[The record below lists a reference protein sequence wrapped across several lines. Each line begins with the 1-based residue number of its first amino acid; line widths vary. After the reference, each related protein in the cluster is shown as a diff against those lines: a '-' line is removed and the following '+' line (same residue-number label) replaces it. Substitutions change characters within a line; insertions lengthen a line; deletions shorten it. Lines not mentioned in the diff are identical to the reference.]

1 MELYIK
7 QCDLQK
13 ALITYTKS
21 KENKDQVKEQLNDLI
36 QMYRN
41 TNKPDYVQVI
51 FNALKQI
58 RSNYTYHQFNDLT
71 NDLNKMISDNKV
83 IIDIKEE
90 ASNFIWDNPF
100 CVKYNIEIMVFK

>member
-13 ALITYTKS
+13 ALITYTNS
-21 KENKDQVKEQLNDLI
+21 KENEDQVKEQLNDLI
-36 QMYRN
+36 HMYKN

-51 FNALKQI
+51 LNALQQI
-58 RSNYTYHQFNDLT
+58 SSNYTYPQFKDLT

-83 IIDIKEE
+83 IIDIKED

-100 CVKYNIEIMVFK
+100 CVKYNIEIKVLK

>member
-21 KENKDQVKEQLNDLI
+21 KENEDQVKEQLNDLI
-36 QMYRN
+36 HMYRN

-51 FNALKQI
+51 LNALKQI
-58 RSNYTYHQFNDLT
+58 SSNYTYQQFKDLT
-71 NDLNKMISDNKV
+71 NNLYL
-83 IIDIKEE
+83 IIKL
-90 ASNFIWDNPF
+90 
-100 CVKYNIEIMVFK
+100 

>member
-21 KENKDQVKEQLNDLI
+21 KENEDQVKEQLNDLI
-36 QMYRN
+36 HMYRN

-51 FNALKQI
+51 LNALQQI
-58 RSNYTYHQFNDLT
+58 SNNYTYPQFRDLT
-71 NDLNKMISDNKV
+71 NNLNKLISDNKV
-83 IIDIKEE
+83 IIDIKED

-100 CVKYNIEIMVFK
+100 CVKYNIEIKVLK